1 VGESGKKLGV
11 YPFEF
16 TENLDS
22 KNKNAGREW
31 KECFEWSHSTVRK
44 SQSHLLARY

>member
-1 VGESGKKLGV
+1 MQAIKDAICGVGESGKKLGV

-22 KNKNAGREW
+22 KNKNAGRE
-31 KECFEWSHSTVRK
+31 
-44 SQSHLLARY
+44 